1 MSTQSESDHHRA
13 SFAPPKSEREYRIL
27 FDGNPCPMYVCDE
40 ETLAFLAVNDAAV
53 HHYGY
58 SRDEFLNMTVKEIRP
73 PEEVPALLDQLA
85 RNEGSYDFAGV
96 WKHLR
101 KDGSIIDV
109 EVNWHRVSFAG
120 RRAYLVSI
128 NDVTARTQAEIALR
142 ESEARY
148 RIVAETA
155 SDGIITIDES
165 STVLFFNPAAEAIFG
180 YSSAEIVGSSLT
192 RLMPEQV
199 ETALRESEKRYR
211 DLFENANDLIYTH
224 DLEGNFTSLNK
235 SGEKLTGYTQQE
247 AITMNIVQV
256 VAPDH
261 LSRARAMTVRKTEMD
276 NASTVYELDI
286 ITKSGQRIS
295 LELST
300 RLIYSNGKPFG
311 VQGIGRS

>member
-1 MSTQSESDHHRA
+1 M
-13 SFAPPKSEREYRIL
+13 
-27 FDGNPCPMYVCDE
+27 
-40 ETLAFLAVNDAAV
+40 
-53 HHYGY
+53 
-58 SRDEFLNMTVKEIRP
+58 
-73 PEEVPALLDQLA
+73 
-85 RNEGSYDFAGV
+85 
-96 WKHLR
+96 
-101 KDGSIIDV
+101 
-109 EVNWHRVSFAG
+109 
-120 RRAYLVSI
+120 
-128 NDVTARTQAEIALR
+128 
-142 ESEARY
+142 
-148 RIVAETA
+148 
-155 SDGIITIDES
+155 
-165 STVLFFNPAAEAIFG
+165 
-180 YSSAEIVGSSLT
+180 
-192 RLMPEQV
+192 QV

-311 VQGIGRS
+311 VQGIGRDITARKKFSSVIRNWQCSMKSASN